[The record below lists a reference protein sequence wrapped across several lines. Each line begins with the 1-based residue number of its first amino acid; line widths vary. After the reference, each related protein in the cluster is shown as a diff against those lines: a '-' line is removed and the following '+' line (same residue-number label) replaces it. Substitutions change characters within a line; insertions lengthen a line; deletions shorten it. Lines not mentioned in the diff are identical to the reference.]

1 MLVEGRGKIGGMR
14 PQERKVVSRW
24 RTERGE
30 IKTSARDK
38 AGRQQIQKAAISKMK
53 AKCEDTVTQGASA
66 GWN

>member
-1 MLVEGRGKIGGMR
+1 MLVEGRSKIVAMR
-14 PQERKVVSRW
+14 PQKRKVVSHW

-38 AGRQQIQKAAISKMK
+38 AGRQRIQKAAISKME